1 MKDMEKSVSKTCSS
15 VGRSQ
20 EAYYQRLSKAYNH
33 ILKSRFTNG
42 FNGLKPSISKNI
54 WLICWIDIYDIS
66 RSMKEIASAPWK
78 VKELPGRSPQ
88 SQWPSALGD
97 LNDRLMKLE
106 PMSAWSEPLFS
117 EDGKD
122 IFEQA
127 EEFILKTVNLSDKEN
142 KKTEEVLVA
151 ALSALIG
158 LSVLSADYSRILST
172 LSIIYEI
179 SEKYQDAD
187 KIVSKL
193 AKTMGHY
200 INQLKNMHNDTKS
213 YHHLAQGSFYGWI
226 ALPKEA
232 EADFQVETTSS
243 LTTDGTYLYLY
254 WCSGKGGMFKIGTG
268 EGNSLAGKVYLHAK
282 TELSGS
288 LQWVY
293 LNNKIY
299 ARKVDESLGV
309 LTLISPDNFL
319 TLGTVS
325 LQCDDKDLFI
335 NASSTRI
342 NKSYPLLTDGTYLY
356 IIIMH
361 VTTRERVIK
370 EKYKTEVEE
379 LRKKENEKQKDTK
392 TDATPE
398 KSDDVSA
405 AIIRKKSEHL
415 FGSKLL
421 KTNIHVIF
429 LMYLFVCM
437 LFIKPNLLIG
447 FWIKWLNK

>member
-1 MKDMEKSVSKTCSS
+1 
-15 VGRSQ
+15 
-20 EAYYQRLSKAYNH
+20 
-33 ILKSRFTNG
+33 
-42 FNGLKPSISKNI
+42 
-54 WLICWIDIYDIS
+54 
-66 RSMKEIASAPWK
+66 MKEIATAPWK
-78 VKELPGRSPQ
+78 IKELPGRSPL

-97 LNDRLMKLE
+97 LNERLMKLE

-127 EEFILKTVNLSDKEN
+127 EEFIRRTVSLKDNEKS
-142 KKTEEVLVA
+142 KKTDEILLA

-158 LSVLSADYSRILST
+158 LSVLSADYTKILST

-193 AKTMGHY
+193 AKTMKHY
-200 INQLKNMHNDTKS
+200 INQLKSMHNDTKS
-213 YHHLAQGSFYGWI
+213 YHHLAQGSFYGCI

-232 EADFQVETTSS
+232 EADYQVEATSS

-254 WCSGKGGMFKIGTG
+254 WCSGRGGMFKIGTG
-268 EGNSLAGKVYLHAK
+268 EGNSLAGKVYLHVK
-282 TELSGS
+282 TELTGS

-325 LQCDDKDLFI
+325 LQCDDKELF
-335 NASSTRI
+335 NNAASSRI
-342 NKSYPLLTDGTYLY
+342 NKSYPLLTDGTYIILY
-356 IIIMH
+356 
-361 VTTRERVIK
+361 
-370 EKYKTEVEE
+370 
-379 LRKKENEKQKDTK
+379 
-392 TDATPE
+392 
-398 KSDDVSA
+398 
-405 AIIRKKSEHL
+405 
-415 FGSKLL
+415 
-421 KTNIHVIF
+421 
-429 LMYLFVCM
+429 
-437 LFIKPNLLIG
+437 
-447 FWIKWLNK
+447 